1 MPDLDIEQLLSTESG
16 RIGPD
21 IYRKT
26 LNTSPWLKLVKQ
38 DTWPDEMGDTLS
50 VLTFERTL
58 ANSLTWANVTSNAL
72 PGGANGGNCVPA
84 AQEVPFAQ
92 TTRSY
97 ALQQSALESPMICVN
112 DLRFALKRKE
122 QLSNMFDILKE
133 NTSWA
138 WQERYRDEYTRV
150 AEHKIVATSTMV
162 DQPLAFATAAP
173 AVSRLTQGMLDR
185 VYLQLVRDGAGNN
198 PMGRQNGR
206 PEFTIICSP
215 ETSDQL
221 IRDDDSIR
229 QDYRWNSGV
238 VNELL
243 APLGVERSYRGF
255 YHLIDMF
262 PNRYN
267 LVGSAWVKVPPYI
280 ASAATKG
287 QKFLVNP
294 LYESATHEDTIVFHQ
309 DVYTSLIPAP
319 ISSPGGNTKFDPVS
333 YRGDFKWLN
342 IPHRT
347 ENPDGTLGFFRGI
360 LSNGTK
366 PIRPEWGYVI
376 RHLRCAPKLG
386 LVACS

>member
-1 MPDLDIEQLLSTESG
+1 MPDLDIEQLLITESG

-58 ANSLTWANVTSNAL
+58 ANSLTWANVTSNTL

-97 ALQQSALESPMICVN
+97 ALQQSALESPMVCVN

-150 AEHKIVATSTMV
+150 SEHKIVATSTMV

-221 IRDDDSIR
+221 LRDDDSIR

-243 APLGVERSYRGF
+243 APLGVERSFRGF

-294 LYESATHEDTIVFHQ
+294 LYELATHEDTIVFHQ